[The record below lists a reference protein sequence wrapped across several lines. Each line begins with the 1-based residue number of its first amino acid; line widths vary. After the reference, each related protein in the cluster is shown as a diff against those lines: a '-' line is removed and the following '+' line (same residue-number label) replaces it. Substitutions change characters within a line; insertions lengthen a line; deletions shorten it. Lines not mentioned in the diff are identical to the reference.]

1 MSEKDNQRSISEKEF
16 KAMMNRLDV
25 GFFKGEFKG
34 KLLMHNITL
43 NKILG
48 IDISEDLTGST
59 TTQFFINPDDQQKYY
74 DELMEKGQV
83 NDFITT
89 IRKSN
94 EDVIYIQLNAHL
106 LKDNTKK
113 PITVEVTVSDI
124 TEKYILEKKLKDSEE
139 KYRYLINNLTDIIL
153 EIDLRGN
160 VTYVSPQC
168 QEIMGYQQTELIGK
182 SAFSFIYSEDMLK
195 IVEGM
200 KAALNSNEMISIPN
214 YRLLHKNGNIIFA
227 SATGKYVN
235 INGNESFIVAIRD
248 ISFQKKIEQ
257 ELKES
262 EQVLRAILESTAD
275 GILVVDKEGKVIHTN
290 NKFISL
296 WRIPRDLIKER
307 DDKKLLDYV
316 LDQLKD
322 PYAFLTRVTQLYT
335 STSQD
340 FDTIYFKDGRIYER
354 FSSPLIRNKETY
366 GRVRSFRDISE
377 RKVAEQKLKE
387 SEEKYRKLF
396 ESSTEGIAAADMEGN
411 LIDVND
417 TYLKMLGYSKGEILK
432 INFRDIT
439 PQKWHKME
447 DNLIVKVL
455 TEEKEGGVYEK
466 EFVRKDGTVIPV
478 EVRFWVLE
486 DEQGDPTRMWAIIND
501 ISEHKLIEQEL
512 KKINKLKSDFLRRA
526 SHELKTPLI
535 SIKGFADLL
544 LSLYKDEL
552 NPDIVLKIE
561 EINLGCERLQIIIND
576 LIYASR
582 LESSELKLKMEIED
596 LSFLIRFCLDEI
608 RSLAVQREHS
618 INIEIDDSII
628 ARFEKEEIHDVITN
642 LLTNA
647 IKYTPPKGWIDIKT
661 EILEDFVI
669 VSIKDNGIGFTEEE
683 KRIIFH
689 QFGKI
694 ERYGQGLDLGIDGTG
709 LGLYISKKIVE
720 SHGGKIWMESEG
732 KNKGST
738 FFFSLPLSKALP
750 SDK

>member
-669 VSIKDNGIGFTEEE
+669 VSIKDNGIGITEEE